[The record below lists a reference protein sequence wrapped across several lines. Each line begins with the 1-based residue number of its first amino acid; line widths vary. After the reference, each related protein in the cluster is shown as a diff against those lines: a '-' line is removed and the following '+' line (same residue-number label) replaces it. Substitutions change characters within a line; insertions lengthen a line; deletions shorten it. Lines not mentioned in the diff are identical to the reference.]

1 MDMKKMLRHVACM
14 ALALVA
20 LVSCVPDMG
29 IPEFMVDDIY
39 GKWKSGTLYYR
50 YDYGYKG
57 VTWDVADDVTEEEA
71 QPFTW
76 EIVGDDMTHIYIME
90 MGASVPK
97 TYVIDEL
104 TPTVLSYHDDYGK
117 QYRFTKVAD

>member
-1 MDMKKMLRHVACM
+1 MNMKKLLRRVACM

-29 IPEFMVDDIY
+29 MPDFSVDDIY

-50 YDYGYKG
+50 YDHGYKG
-57 VTWDVADDVTEEEA
+57 VTWDIADDVAEDEG
-71 QPFTW
+71 QPFEW
-76 EIVGDDMTHIYIME
+76 EIVDDDMTHIYIME
-90 MGASVPK
+90 MGASIPK

-104 TPTVLSYHDDYGK
+104 TPTVLRYHDDYGK
-117 QYRFTKVAD
+117 TYQFSKVAD